1 MNELSDK
8 NRPQKLEDIFR
19 NNMEEAEMAPSDNLW
34 NRIEHDLDRQEKKYY
49 HKQMVWFQRLAAA
62 CVLLLVF
69 AGGYVLY
76 DYQFAHD
83 PIVANANPVEKTNSN
98 KNKLAVTPQLKP
110 GKAKE
115 YTSAPLITEENPWA
129 KAAEQIANERKLA
142 GRKKNSIISDYRAKH
157 IQNNEKQLSQKLV
170 EPETPYLAADNIA
183 AKYSTEAATSA
194 AAKESEVNTQPGL
207 TLNNNYENTNQGR
220 GAKAHSLP
228 GAEVETLPMLALTN
242 LLNASDSLKLEA
254 PVTVATIPQP
264 IIFATAVL
272 ELEPEKQKPSRW
284 SFSGKYAPHY
294 FNQHISL
301 GPQNTASTT
310 PAFSNSLVAFNTNTS
325 NIDQALNE
333 YDNNIQSRYSFN
345 TEGIATY
352 KLNQNW
358 AVESGVA
365 YTQNMASTQ
374 ASFIFSNSQVSARY
388 AKESLAVN
396 GFNDMRDNANL
407 VGVPTT
413 ALVAA
418 LSGAANANASGIIK
432 TQPYKTEYRY
442 RLIGIPVKIN
452 YQANRKKSFYYASA
466 GFLTNLLVQA
476 HILSD
481 SPRVPDLK
489 YAPNADSPFRNWQ
502 MAAVASVGKGFW
514 VSKNFSLKA
523 GLEASQYLNTLADNP
538 LYLAGQHR
546 KPYTFGIAL
555 SSTYTVSK

>member
-8 NRPQKLEDIFR
+8 NRPKKLEEIFR
-19 NNMEEAEMAPSDNLW
+19 INLEEAEMAPSDNLW

-49 HKQMVWFQRLAAA
+49 QKQMVWFQRLAAA

-76 DYQFAHD
+76 DHQFEHEQTIAT
-83 PIVANANPVEKTNSN
+83 ANPIEKPNRN
-98 KNKLAVTPQLKP
+98 KNKLAVTSQPQP
-110 GKAKE
+110 GKAE
-115 YTSAPLITEENPWA
+115 ENTSAPLVTEEKLRT
-129 KAAEQIANERKLA
+129 KAAEQITNEQKLA
-142 GRKKNSIISDYRAKH
+142 GRKKNNIISDYQAKQ
-157 IQNNEKQLSQKLV
+157 IQNGGKQLSQESIK
-170 EPETPYLAADNIA
+170 PEMPYLAAENIA
-183 AKYSTEAATSA
+183 TQYPTEAAA
-194 AAKESEVNTQPGL
+194 ATKEGEILTQPGFVW
-207 TLNNNYENTNQGR
+207 NSNEENTMQVE
-220 GAKAHSLP
+220 AKQANALLES
-228 GAEVETLPMLALTN
+228 ETLPMLALTN
-242 LLNASDSLKLEA
+242 LVNATDSSKLNV
-254 PVTVATIPQP
+254 PVTLATIPQP
-264 IIFATAVL
+264 VMYATTTI
-272 ELEPEKQKPSRW
+272 EPQKQKASRW
-284 SFSGKYAPHY
+284 SFSSKYAPHY

-301 GPQNTASTT
+301 GQQNTGSTSPT
-310 PAFSNSLVAFNTNTS
+310 FNNSLVGSNANAS

-333 YDNNIQSRYSFN
+333 YDNNIQSDYSFN

-358 AVESGVA
+358 ALESGLA
-365 YTQNMASTQ
+365 YTQNIASTQ
-374 ASFIFSNSQVSARY
+374 ASYIFSNSQVSARY
-388 AKESLAVN
+388 AQESFAANDVSEMGKNASLA
-396 GFNDMRDNANL
+396 
-407 VGVPTT
+407 GVPAT

-418 LSGAANANASGIIK
+418 LSGAANANASGIVK
-432 TQPYKTEYRY
+432 TQPFSTEYRY

-452 YQANRKKSFYYASA
+452 YQTNRNKSFYYASV

-514 VSKNFSLKA
+514 VSKNFSFKA

-546 KPYTFGIAL
+546 KPYTIGIAV